1 MKNFIWLLFFGIM
14 LCSCEKQPATNEPV
28 GGNGGSGGDD
38 EPEMRMSL
46 VKFTNDIYREYILAT
61 AFSDNAR
68 MRATSPPVAEELI
81 LGTIPYSV
89 KLPNGYWV
97 IDWRWES
104 GQIVYY
110 WGNVLLPYKWD
121 TFTHWY
127 QTWELPDNPMP
138 FEQYIAESGGVGRR
152 DIDKILGVNLD
163 IQNKTDHRWQQLYC
177 LPRVYAL
184 HYVSMQDVPE
194 EEKESYLNTIHEQD
208 SLHTLYVQRLTEI
221 INNGDF
227 DKVYH
232 KTSWYSPYSCHEK

>member
-1 MKNFIWLLFFGIM
+1 MKTKNFIWLLFFGIM

-46 VKFTNDIYREYILAT
+46 VKFTDDAYREYILAT

-104 GQIVYY
+104 GQIVQKLLTMVTLTKYTIKQV
-110 WGNVLLPYKWD
+110 GIVLILAMKNKI
-121 TFTHWY
+121 TNY
-127 QTWELPDNPMP
+127 Q
-138 FEQYIAESGGVGRR
+138 
-152 DIDKILGVNLD
+152 
-163 IQNKTDHRWQQLYC
+163 
-177 LPRVYAL
+177 
-184 HYVSMQDVPE
+184 
-194 EEKESYLNTIHEQD
+194 
-208 SLHTLYVQRLTEI
+208 
-221 INNGDF
+221 
-227 DKVYH
+227 
-232 KTSWYSPYSCHEK
+232 